1 MVASVTPASGMALV
15 FRQPPAKELVH
26 DGERVQR
33 GVKYLIRTLRAACAV
48 FFSGG
53 FALCASNF
61 MQNTQ
66 HPNKRLSRLPPPHFT
81 THHRYRRDVS
91 AGDDRRSVSGRTYG
105 CIECARPAHSEGNR
119 EMHSLDDWAM
129 NGRCNTTHRA
139 RFATCA
145 RYVM

>member
-66 HPNKRLSRLPPPHFT
+66 HPNKRLSRLPPPTSQHT
-81 THHRYRRDVS
+81 TGTDVMYRRVMI
-91 AGDDRRSVSGRTYG
+91 DDQ
-105 CIECARPAHSEGNR
+105 
-119 EMHSLDDWAM
+119 
-129 NGRCNTTHRA
+129 
-139 RFATCA
+139 
-145 RYVM
+145 